1 MTKHRNSRKLRG
13 VRLSLIVLAIL
24 LPVSQL
30 SALEKQ
36 GRYWVETEEG
46 SVEAGTRLRIST
58 VGPTT
63 VEGVSGKSH
72 EVRYRAVKK
81 VRARTREQAEEL
93 MRQARV
99 TATRQNQSA
108 VISAQEPGCGRCG
121 FQMELHVSAPFLT
134 RRTLIDSLGGAVR
147 VSHLR
152 GQVTVSTEAGPIN
165 VRDVGESVR
174 VSTAGGNITLEAIGG
189 NIHGETAGGSIS
201 VRKAGRNATLTTSGG
216 GIAADEVRGTLRAE
230 TLGGGITAKNV
241 GGDLVAATSG
251 GSIDLARVSGRVRAE
266 TAGGSIR
273 VASAPAGVR
282 AETAGGDIR
291 LTGVSGAVVAAN
303 AAGNIQIYLVSGHKL
318 RDSVLETN
326 VGNIEVWIPADL
338 KITVRAVVE
347 LAKSM
352 RRIHSDFPSIR
363 VKQKVDG
370 FGPGS
375 VVAEGTLNGGGP
387 VLRVLNTAGRIKIRR
402 LE

>member
-1 MTKHRNSRKLRG
+1 MTTHQSPRKTSG
-13 VRLSLIVLAIL
+13 GSIALIALFLL
-24 LPVSQL
+24 LPVWQVR
-30 SALEKQ
+30 ALEKQ

-46 SVEAGTRLRIST
+46 TVEAGTRLRIST
-58 VGPTT
+58 IGPTT
-63 VEGVSGKSH
+63 VEGGPGQ

-81 VRARTREQAEEL
+81 VRARTRAQAENL
-93 MRQARV
+93 MREARV
-99 TATRQNQSA
+99 TATRQNQSV
-108 VISAQEPGCGRCG
+108 VISVQPPGCRRCG
-121 FQMELHVSAPFLT
+121 FQMELHVSAPSST
-134 RRTLIDSLGGAVR
+134 RRTLIDSLGGSVH
-147 VSHLR
+147 VSNLR
-152 GQVTVSTEAGPIN
+152 GRVTVTTEGGPID
-165 VRDVGESVR
+165 VRDIGESVR
-174 VSTAGGNITLEAIGG
+174 VSTAGGNITLQSIGG
-189 NIHGETAGGSIS
+189 DIHGETAGGSIS

-216 GIAADEVRGTLRAE
+216 GIAADEVGGTLRAE

-241 GGDLVAATSG
+241 GGDLIAATAG
-251 GSIDLARVSGRVRAE
+251 GSIDLARVSGRIRAE

-273 VASAPAGVR
+273 VASATAGVR

-303 AAGNIQIYLVSGHKL
+303 AAGNIQAYFVSGHRL
-318 RDSVLETN
+318 RDSVLETS

-338 KITVRAVVE
+338 KITVRAVIE
-347 LAKSM
+347 LARSV
-352 RRIHSDFPSIR
+352 RRIQSDFPSIR
-363 VKQKVDG
+363 VKLQSDG